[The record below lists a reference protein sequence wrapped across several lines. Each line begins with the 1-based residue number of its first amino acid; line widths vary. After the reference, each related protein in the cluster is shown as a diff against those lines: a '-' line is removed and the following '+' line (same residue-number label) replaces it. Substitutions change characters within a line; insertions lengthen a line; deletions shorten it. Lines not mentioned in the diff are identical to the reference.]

1 MPRLRDGHVIAL
13 SVVATSSAEVEF
25 VMRSNGVHDVMQL
38 VVITVSILAFFTGVR
53 NYVHWETERY
63 VFLFFFFFS
72 FFERYVRGVTRSI
85 AVLHQMPC
93 PYQKRSTPTN
103 HSTAQPL
110 TMLHHMMR
118 ERASP
123 RVLAEAQP
131 CIHND
136 AQPLHTR
143 LRPKVKSGTLP

>member
-53 NYVHWETERY
+53 NYVHWETDRY
-63 VFLFFFFFS
+63 VN
-72 FFERYVRGVTRSI
+72 VRGVTRSI

-93 PYQKRSTPTN
+93 PYQKRSTPTI

-110 TMLHHMMR
+110 TTLHHMMR
-118 ERASP
+118 VRASP

-136 AQPLHTR
+136 AQPLHKKKEKETLHTR

>member
-63 VFLFFFFFS
+63 V
-72 FFERYVRGVTRSI
+72 RGVTRSI

-93 PYQKRSTPTN
+93 PYQNRSTPTN
-103 HSTAQPL
+103 HSTAHPL

-118 ERASP
+118 VRASP

-131 CIHND
+131 CIHNY

-143 LRPKVKSGTLP
+143 LRPKLKSGTLP